1 MSATLT
7 LKKTPK
13 TCDECP
19 LFVNLILGH
28 RTFCVMRA
36 KYTEEEIEKAKNG
49 RLNMYYN
56 GCLSKR
62 PKSCPLKVERGRKK
76 CQ

>member
-1 MSATLT
+1 MSAILT
-7 LKKTPK
+7 INKTPK

-19 LFVNLILGH
+19 LFVNGILGH
-28 RTFCVMRA
+28 KAHCVMDA
-36 KYTEEEIEKAKNG
+36 EYTEEEIEKAKDG

-62 PKSCPLKVERGRKK
+62 PKSCPLKTR
-76 CQ
+76 